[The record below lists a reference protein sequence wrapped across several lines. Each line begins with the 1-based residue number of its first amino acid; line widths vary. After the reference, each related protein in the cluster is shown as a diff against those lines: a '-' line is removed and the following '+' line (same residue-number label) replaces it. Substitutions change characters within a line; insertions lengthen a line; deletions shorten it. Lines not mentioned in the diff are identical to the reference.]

1 MDISICIP
9 VYNVEPYLKR
19 CLDSLFS
26 QEFEGTFE
34 VICVDD
40 ASTDNSLSILKD
52 YQLKEP
58 RLKVMKLAEKKKISV
73 VRSSAICAASGS
85 YIMQVDSDDWLQQGA
100 LSSLYQKS
108 VETNADIIVYD
119 YVVEND
125 LKKQITHKHF
135 EKERFVKKDE
145 SCIQEIFSGASVC
158 KMVKSCLV
166 SNLLFCNFDISW
178 GDDFLFNTEILL
190 KAETIYLFPFAFYV
204 YCTNHSS
211 ITFSI
216 KKNEN
221 EMLEDRITS
230 VEATV
235 AILGKYSASDKLK
248 LSLLN
253 YHIYKLLVLLLR
265 VDKRNYERNVQLK
278 RLADSMRNLPLMTE
292 SGYRKLCLA
301 IKYPFYALAYMA
313 LCFDFK
319 LSFDVFYKKY
329 LKHE

>member
-1 MDISICIP
+1 MDLSICIP

-19 CLDSLFS
+19 CLDSLFF
-26 QEFEGTFE
+26 QNLKGTFE

-40 ASTDNSLSILKD
+40 ASIDNSLSILKD

-58 RLKVMKLAEKKKISV
+58 RLKIIELAERKKLSV
-73 VRSSAICAASGS
+73 VRSVGIHAALGR
-85 YIMQVDSDDWLQQGA
+85 YVMLVDSDDWLQQG
-100 LSSLYQKS
+100 SLDSLLQKCI
-108 VETNADIIVYD
+108 ETDADIVVYD
-119 YVVEND
+119 YVVQD
-125 LKKQITHKHF
+125 SSGKKVAHKPF
-135 EKERFVKKDE
+135 GNEGFVSGNKNSVQK
-145 SCIQEIFSGASVC
+145 IFNGGSFC
-158 KMVKSCLV
+158 KIAKRNLLT
-166 SNLLFCNFDISW
+166 NLLFNDTSINW
-178 GDDFLFNTEILL
+178 GEDFLYNTEILL

-230 VEATV
+230 VDATI

-253 YHIYKLLVLLLR
+253 YHIYKFLVLLLR
-265 VDKRNYERNVQLK
+265 VDCRNCEINDKLE
-278 RLADSMRNLPLMTE
+278 LLTDCMRKLPLMTE
-292 SGYRKLCLA
+292 YKYKMLCLCV
-301 IKYPFYALAYMA
+301 KYPLYTLIYMA
-313 LCFDFK
+313 LCFDFR

-329 LKHE
+329 LKNE